1 MTRIIAGSAG
11 SLRLATPGPTTRPTS
26 DRVREAIFSR
36 LEAREGFHGTI
47 LDLFAGT
54 GALGLEAASRGARH
68 VVMVEHHSGAQKVI
82 RRNIATVSPTL
93 PSATTLQAVS
103 ARVESYLQAPPT
115 LTVDGVFLDPPYEFE
130 GIEDVLSALEPWL
143 TNGAW
148 VVIERSTRS
157 RAPAWP
163 AGFEPWEDKKY
174 GDTVVYSATWS
185 PKGSQPPSED

>member
-1 MTRIIAGSAG
+1 VSPHPPLRNNAAG
-11 SLRLATPGPTTRPTS
+11 SLRSGGVLPPGS
-26 DRVREAIFSR
+26 
-36 LEAREGFHGTI
+36 
-47 LDLFAGT
+47 
-54 GALGLEAASRGARH
+54 
-68 VVMVEHHSGAQKVI
+68 
-82 RRNIATVSPTL
+82 
-93 PSATTLQAVS
+93 
-103 ARVESYLQAPPT
+103 PT

-130 GIEDVLSALEPWL
+130 GIEDILSALEPWL
-143 TNGAW
+143 TDGAW